1 MCCKNGKKP
10 GPQCPCALGL
20 EGCHCK
26 KLLLLKKTMK
36 VSELFTAA
44 TPAWWA
50 KRSSPHPAD
59 LNATHRHKLPTPQ
72 PSRATTTHKR
82 TSPTSVAP
90 RAGLRRGG
98 WWGSRLRL
106 RAEAPPLR
114 TGPRPS
120 PRRTHRWVPDAAG
133 EGHSAALPAGVQV
146 SAVEVDIEVPVV
158 GPSGSAARPLGGG
171 RGARVSQTRPRIPI
185 LFGDRPR
192 LAGSGLETASQ
203 VGTSPPTGR
212 AWAQGHRSSSR
223 LLTRLMGAGGSG
235 KGLLSLSP

>member
-1 MCCKNGKKP
+1 MSLQEASALKENHENFRTFHRCHPSMAGQEKQP
-10 GPQCPCALGL
+10 ASSRPQC
-20 EGCHCK
+20 
-26 KLLLLKKTMK
+26 
-36 VSELFTAA
+36 
-44 TPAWWA
+44 
-50 KRSSPHPAD
+50 HPP
-59 LNATHRHKLPTPQ
+59 TQTPQ

-82 TSPTSVAP
+82 ASPTSVAP

-98 WWGSRLRL
+98 WWARSRLRL
-106 RAEAPPLR
+106 RAEAPPLL

-158 GPSGSAARPLGGG
+158 GPSGSTARPLGGG
-171 RGARVSQTRPRIPI
+171 RGARVSQARPRSPI

-212 AWAQGHRSSSR
+212 AWAQGHQSSSR
-223 LLTRLMGAGGSG
+223 LLTRLMGAGVSG